1 MVRMTVA
8 PSAQEPTKEPPASE
22 LRGTLR
28 DCTPQGKGLGKLSE
42 GDIVFVDAP
51 DMQRRLAEQI
61 IARRPAA
68 VVNLAP
74 YSTGTLPTFGPH
86 LLLDAGVPLF
96 EAAGTDLR
104 GKIRDGKKTTV
115 SPTGQ
120 ITVGRKAAGQ
130 AQPVT
135 RTEVDA
141 TFSQAQRGLVENM
154 EAYFGNTVEFIH
166 SEAALLIDGVGAPEL
181 GDIMAERKVLVVSPA
196 PDTRQRMEEL
206 KNFMQ
211 EYTPVVIGVG
221 AAADTLASMG
231 YAPDIIVGDPKD
243 VASENLRSD
252 AKVILPA
259 EPDGYAPGLERIQ
272 DLGVGAMTF
281 PAATDS
287 PTDLAIL
294 LATFHDAEM
303 IVTVGQP
310 VELDRIFADSATTA
324 GTPATEPAALLAR
337 LKAGRKIVDSSVI
350 TNLYAVES
358 GAGVAW
364 AWAILG
370 VLVAAAVAILIAGL
384 GGNGNF
390 ADNLVDTWNTIAL
403 TVRGWFD
410 GWTN

>member
-8 PSAQEPTKEPPASE
+8 PSAQEPTKEPSASE

-104 GKIRDGKKTTV
+104 GKIRDGKKTVV
-115 SPTGQ
+115 SPGGQ
-120 ITVGRKAAGQ
+120 ITVGRKVAGQ

-141 TFSQAQRGLVENM
+141 TFAQAQRGLVENM
-154 EAYFGNTVEFIH
+154 EAYFGNTIEFIH

-221 AAADTLASMG
+221 SAADTLASMG

-384 GGNGNF
+384 GGDGNF

>member
-1 MVRMTVA
+1 MT
-8 PSAQEPTKEPPASE
+8 
-22 LRGTLR
+22 
-28 DCTPQGKGLGKLSE
+28 
-42 GDIVFVDAP
+42 
-51 DMQRRLAEQI
+51 
-61 IARRPAA
+61 
-68 VVNLAP
+68 
-74 YSTGTLPTFGPH
+74 
-86 LLLDAGVPLF
+86 
-96 EAAGTDLR
+96 
-104 GKIRDGKKTTV
+104 
-115 SPTGQ
+115 
-120 ITVGRKAAGQ
+120 
-130 AQPVT
+130 
-135 RTEVDA
+135 
-141 TFSQAQRGLVENM
+141 
-154 EAYFGNTVEFIH
+154 
-166 SEAALLIDGVGAPEL
+166 
-181 GDIMAERKVLVVSPA
+181 ERKVLVVSPA

-294 LATFHDAEM
+294 LATIHDAEM

-370 VLVAAAVAILIAGL
+370 VLVAAAVVILIAGL

>member
-8 PSAQEPTKEPPASE
+8 PSAQEPTKEPSASE

-104 GKIRDGKKTTV
+104 GKIRDGKKATV

-154 EAYFGNTVEFIH
+154 EAYFGNTIEFIH

-221 AAADTLASMG
+221 SAADTLASMG